1 MESWGVVFLGVIA
14 LGSLVQA
21 GFLIGLA
28 LAGWRLAHRVDELST
43 RLDREIKPALENL
56 TRVSRAA
63 AEIADLA
70 TLQARRVDLLLADT
84 VDKIEETTGV
94 IQQLVVRPLK
104 PLGGILAFLR
114 GLQRGMEVY
123 LQLGGGSVGPP
134 GAPPVPPR
142 RRSHTEDDEHLF
154 I

>member
-1 MESWGVVFLGVIA
+1 MESWGVFFLGVMA
-14 LGSLVQA
+14 LASLVQA
-21 GFLIGLA
+21 GFLIGLVVF
-28 LAGWRLAHRVDELST
+28 GRRLAQRLDALQA
-43 RLDREIKPALENL
+43 RLDREITPALENF

-70 TLQARRVDLLLADT
+70 TLQSRRLDLLLADT
-84 VDKIEETTGV
+84 IEKIEETTSA

-104 PLGGILAFLR
+104 PIGGILAFLR

-123 LQLGGGSVGPP
+123 LQLGRSAPST
-134 GAPPVPPR
+134 PPVPR
-142 RRSHTEDDEHLF
+142 RRGHEDDEHLF

>member
-14 LGSLVQA
+14 VASLVQA
-21 GFLIGLA
+21 AFMVGLA
-28 LAGWRLAHRVDELST
+28 IGGVRLARRLAELSDK
-43 RLDREIKPALENL
+43 LDREIKPALDHV
-56 TRVSRAA
+56 TRVSQAA

-70 TLQARRVDLLLADT
+70 TLQARRLDLLLADT
-84 VDKIEETTGV
+84 VEKIEETTGV

-104 PLGGILAFLR
+104 PVGAIVAFMR
-114 GLQRGMEVY
+114 GLQRGMETY
-123 LQLGGGSVGPP
+123 MQLGRGSH
-134 GAPPVPPR
+134 AAHHSHR

>member
-1 MESWGVVFLGVIA
+1 MESWGVVFLGLIA
-14 LGSLVQA
+14 LGSLAQA

-28 LAGWRLAHRVDELST
+28 LAGMRIARRVDELNA
-43 RLDREIKPALENL
+43 RLDRELKPALENL
-56 TRVSRAA
+56 TRVTRAA

-84 VDKIEETTGV
+84 IDKIEETTGV
-94 IQQLVVRPLK
+94 IQQFVVRPLK
-104 PLGGILAFLR
+104 PIGGVFAFLR
-114 GLQRGMEVY
+114 GIQRGLEVY
-123 LQLGGGSVGPP
+123 TQLGRGAPGPP
-134 GAPPVPPR
+134 QAHR

>member
-1 MESWGVVFLGVIA
+1 M
-14 LGSLVQA
+14 QA

-28 LAGWRLAHRVDELST
+28 LGGLRLAKRVDELSA
-43 RLDREIKPALENL
+43 RLDRDIKPALENL

-104 PLGGILAFLR
+104 PLGGILALLR

-123 LQLGGGSVGPP
+123 LQLGGRGGPGP
-134 GAPPVPPR
+134 QPAPR
-142 RRSHTEDDEHLF
+142 RRSHGEDDEHLF

>member
-1 MESWGVVFLGVIA
+1 MESWGVFFLGLIA
-14 LGSLVQA
+14 LASLVQA

-28 LAGWRLAHRVDELST
+28 LAGRRLAQRVDELSA

-84 VDKIEETTGV
+84 VEKIEETTGV
-94 IQQLVVRPLK
+94 IQTLLVRPLK

-123 LQLGGGSVGPP
+123 RQLGRGMPGPP
-134 GAPPVPPR
+134 QAHR

>member
-1 MESWGVVFLGVIA
+1 MESWGVVFLGLIA
-14 LGSLVQA
+14 LASLVQA

-28 LAGWRLAHRVDELST
+28 LAGMRLARRVDELSA
-43 RLDREIKPALENL
+43 RLDRELKPALENL

-84 VDKIEETTGV
+84 IDKIEETTGLF
-94 IQQLVVRPLK
+94 QQFVVRPLK
-104 PLGGILAFLR
+104 PIGGIFAFLR
-114 GLQRGMEVY
+114 GIQRGLEVY
-123 LQLGGGSVGPP
+123 TQLGR
-134 GAPPVPPR
+134 GASAPNQAHR

>member
-1 MESWGVVFLGVIA
+1 MESWGVFFLGVIA
-14 LGSLVQA
+14 LASAVQA
-21 GFLIGLA
+21 GFLVGLVVF
-28 LAGWRLAHRVDELST
+28 GRRLSRRMDELQL
-43 RLDREIKPALENL
+43 RLDREITPALENF

-63 AEIADLA
+63 AEISDLA
-70 TLQARRVDLLLADT
+70 TLQARRLDVLLADT
-84 VDKIEETTGV
+84 IEKVEETTGV

-123 LQLGGGSVGPP
+123 LQLGGSPSHGTH
-134 GAPPVPPR
+134 PVPR
-142 RRSHTEDDEHLF
+142 RRSHRHEDDEHLF

>member
-14 LGSLVQA
+14 LASLVQA
-21 GFLIGLA
+21 GFMVGLA
-28 LAGWRLAHRVDELST
+28 LAGMRLSRRVEELQEK
-43 RLDREIKPALENL
+43 LDREIKPALDSL

-70 TLQARRVDLLLADT
+70 TLQARRLDLLLADT
-84 VDKIEETTGV
+84 VEKIEETTGV
-94 IQQLVVRPLK
+94 IQQLVIRPLK
-104 PLGGILAFLR
+104 PVGAIVAFMR

-123 LQLGGGSVGPP
+123 LQLGR
-134 GAPPVPPR
+134 GAHAGHHAHRP

>member
-14 LGSLVQA
+14 AASLVQA
-21 GFLIGLA
+21 AFMVGLA
-28 LAGWRLAHRVDELST
+28 LGGVRLARRLAELSDK
-43 RLDREIKPALENL
+43 LDREIKPALDNV
-56 TRVSRAA
+56 TRVSQAA

-70 TLQARRVDLLLADT
+70 TLQARRLDLLLADT
-84 VDKIEETTGV
+84 VEKIEETTGV

-104 PLGGILAFLR
+104 PVGAIMAFMR
-114 GLQRGMEVY
+114 GLQRGMETY
-123 LQLGGGSVGPP
+123 LQLGR
-134 GAPPVPPR
+134 GANAAHHSHR

>member
-1 MESWGVVFLGVIA
+1 MESWGVVFLGLIA
-14 LGSLVQA
+14 LASLVQA

-28 LAGWRLAHRVDELST
+28 LAGMRLARRVDELSA
-43 RLDREIKPALENL
+43 RLDRELKPALENL

-84 VDKIEETTGV
+84 IDKIEETTGV
-94 IQQLVVRPLK
+94 IQQFVVRPLK
-104 PLGGILAFLR
+104 PIGGIFAFLR
-114 GLQRGMEVY
+114 GIQRGLEVY
-123 LQLGGGSVGPP
+123 TQLGRGPAGP
-134 GAPPVPPR
+134 HQAPR